1 MTTDLPALR
10 LCFSTCNEIGIRRSN
25 HVRVPDG
32 RTMAVRDTD
41 VEMQGSALAGRR
53 IVLGVTG
60 GIAAVD
66 TVRLARELRRQGAD
80 ITVIMTA
87 AAQRIITPLAVRWA
101 TQGEVI
107 TDWDGDME
115 ALNTADA
122 VLVVPTTRDTLA
134 SYLHG
139 LQNGPLLMA
148 LSVARS
154 RGTPVMMV
162 PSMHIDLAND
172 PVTGELVDRA
182 RAHGIR
188 VLWGEEA
195 EGKRKTPAHET
206 IVATFC
212 HLLNAAK
219 PNRKSIVIT
228 LGATR
233 SAIDDVR
240 FVQNYSSGTTGFAVA
255 NDLYR
260 HGHDVTCVAGITTA
274 EQPEWLP
281 LVIRAPEPQAMLA
294 ELKALSNDT
303 IDAWIHAAAVLDY
316 VVAAPAKG
324 KIASQQGG
332 LDVNLAES
340 EKHIMALKETCANAV
355 RIGFKLESGIK
366 QKDLIYR
373 ATAQIEKAGMTAV
386 IANRLEDLED
396 STKPRGY
403 LVDAYGSHFILEDE
417 SKMCEAIRTFIER

>member
-1 MTTDLPALR
+1 
-10 LCFSTCNEIGIRRSN
+10 
-25 HVRVPDG
+25 
-32 RTMAVRDTD
+32 MAVRDTD

-66 TVRLARELRRQGAD
+66 TVRLARELRRQGAV
-80 ITVIMTA
+80 ITVIMTG

-115 ALNTADA
+115 ALNSADA

-172 PVTGELVDRA
+172 PVTDNLVEQA
-182 RAHGIR
+182 RAHGIH
-188 VLWGEEA
+188 VVWGEES

-206 IVATFC
+206 IVASFC
-212 HLLNAAK
+212 HLINSRQ

-260 HGHDVTCVAGITTA
+260 HGHDVTCVAGITTV

-281 LVIRAPEPQAMLA
+281 LVIRAPEPKDMLA

-316 VVAAPAKG
+316 VVAAPAEG

-332 LDVNLAES
+332 LDVNLIES
-340 EKHIMALKETCANAV
+340 EKHIIALKETCANAV

-373 ATAQIEKAGMTAV
+373 ASAQIEKAGMTAV
-386 IANRLEDLED
+386 IANRLEDLHD
-396 STKPRGY
+396 VAKPRGY

-417 SKMCEAIRTFIER
+417 AKMCEAIRTFIER

>member
-1 MTTDLPALR
+1 
-10 LCFSTCNEIGIRRSN
+10 
-25 HVRVPDG
+25 
-32 RTMAVRDTD
+32 MAVRDTD

-66 TVRLARELRRQGAD
+66 TVRLARELRRQGAV
-80 ITVIMTA
+80 ITVIMTG

-115 ALNTADA
+115 ALNSADA

-172 PVTGELVDRA
+172 PVTDNLVEQA
-182 RAHGIR
+182 RAHGIH
-188 VLWGEEA
+188 VVWGEES

-206 IVATFC
+206 IVASFC
-212 HLLNAAK
+212 HLINSRQ

-260 HGHDVTCVAGITTA
+260 HGHDVTCVAGITTV

-281 LVIRAPEPQAMLA
+281 LVIRAPEPKDMLA

-316 VVAAPAKG
+316 VVAAPAEG

-332 LDVNLAES
+332 LDVNLIES
-340 EKHIMALKETCANAV
+340 EKHIIALKETCANAV

-373 ATAQIEKAGMTAV
+373 ASAQIEKAGMTAV
-386 IANRLEDLED
+386 IANRLEDLND
-396 STKPRGY
+396 VAKPRGY

-417 SKMCEAIRTFIER
+417 AKMCEAIRTFIER